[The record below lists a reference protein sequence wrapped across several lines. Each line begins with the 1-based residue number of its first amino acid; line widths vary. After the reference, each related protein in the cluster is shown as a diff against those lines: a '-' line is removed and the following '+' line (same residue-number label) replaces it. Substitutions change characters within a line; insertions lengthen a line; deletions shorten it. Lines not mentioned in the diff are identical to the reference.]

1 MNGADPQQLTD
12 GVSRIQDPG
21 SGPVWSPDGGQIV
34 YKNDLSRSGSP
45 AKDELWVLTVALPL
59 DPHRLAVGDAGSVV
73 GSPAWGNR

>member
-1 MNGADPQQLTD
+1 MAPNRSSSPT
-12 GVSRIQDPG
+12 VSPG
-21 SGPVWSPDGGQIV
+21 SRVRSGPVWSPDGGQIV

-45 AKDELWVLTVALPL
+45 AKNELWVLTVALPQ